1 MIASSSYELFDEPHL
16 RIYLL
21 ELFQLGLISMLLC
34 VIEDFNF
41 TSYCGMLKS
50 PISRSMTGFYITC
63 ETLEFSSKSCLNL
76 SSWIFFEVWTCSSG
90 CVKTNQSWPIFC
102 HFLSLRYDLRCRFPW
117 TIISVGPSERKN
129 GFSCKKNPNL
139 TCLLL
144 ALLFCVLAAENV
156 TCQNKLK
163 NWFG

>member
-1 MIASSSYELFDEPHL
+1 MWIASYESYLTSLFMWT
-16 RIYLL
+16 
-21 ELFQLGLISMLLC
+21 ISMLQC

-63 ETLEFSSKSCLNL
+63 KTSLESCLNL
-76 SSWIFFEVWTCSSG
+76 SPWIFFEVWTCSSG

-102 HFLSLRYDLRCRFPW
+102 HFLSLRYELRYRK
-117 TIISVGPSERKN
+117 KN

-144 ALLFCVLAAENV
+144 ALLFCVLAAKKRDMSKRTKELIWLIQICV
-156 TCQNKLK
+156 K
-163 NWFG
+163 N

>member
-76 SSWIFFEVWTCSSG
+76 SS
-90 CVKTNQSWPIFC
+90 
-102 HFLSLRYDLRCRFPW
+102 
-117 TIISVGPSERKN
+117 
-129 GFSCKKNPNL
+129 
-139 TCLLL
+139 
-144 ALLFCVLAAENV
+144 
-156 TCQNKLK
+156 
-163 NWFG
+163 